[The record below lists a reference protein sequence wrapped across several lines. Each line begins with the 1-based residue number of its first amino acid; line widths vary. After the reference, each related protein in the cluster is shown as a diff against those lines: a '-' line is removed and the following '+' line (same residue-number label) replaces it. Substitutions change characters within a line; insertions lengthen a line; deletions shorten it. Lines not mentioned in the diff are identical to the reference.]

1 MRTLPSNV
9 STLFL
14 AIFAGSFVLC
24 VLVPLAIGYWRL
36 AHASLVEARAAAA
49 QPGTIAGLLIG
60 LIVSTIVLVVLG
72 NSIQRTPAAILYPTI
87 GIIDLLLLFFL
98 CEHYIAAWIIRRR
111 VHSLEAHLDENS
123 VASQN

>member
-1 MRTLPSNV
+1 MRTLPSDV
-9 STLFL
+9 SALFL

-36 AHASLVEARAAAA
+36 AHTSLVEARAAAA
-49 QPGTIAGLLIG
+49 QPGTIVGLLIG
-60 LIVSTIVLVVLG
+60 LIATTLMLVVLG
-72 NSIQRTPAAILYPTI
+72 NSIQRTPAAILYPII

-111 VHSLEAHLDENS
+111 VHTLEAHLDEDRM
-123 VASQN
+123 ASQN